1 MFDLVLAHLVASASL
16 ALPPQAER
24 AGADIAAVERGL
36 EDCKA
41 ALGDY
46 PEPAELQDC
55 DFAASLA
62 ARQLTPRSS
71 GNAGLAAL
79 WPALFDRLMG
89 EDDALTMRVVIAAEG
104 SAFEIQRAA
113 ILTDAPRAAPPRKF
127 TDVHLL
133 GLLKAS
139 GAQRGLVSARELLHG
154 WQTVRNAD
162 CAAYPVPDCAARL
175 NAAFGTML
183 AALSSDADEGL

>member
-1 MFDLVLAHLVASASL
+1 MFHLVLGYLVASASL
-16 ALPPQAER
+16 ALPPPPER

-62 ARQLTPRSS
+62 ARQLTARSS

-79 WPALFDRLMG
+79 WPALFDKLMG
-89 EDDALTMRVVIAAEG
+89 EDDALAMRVLIAAEG
-104 SAFEIQRAA
+104 SAFELNRAA
-113 ILTDAPRAAPPRKF
+113 ILTDAPRAAPLREY
-127 TDVHLL
+127 TDAQLL
-133 GLLKAS
+133 GLLEAAGARRDPAS
-139 GAQRGLVSARELLHG
+139 ASELLGG
-154 WQTVRNAD
+154 WQAVREAD
-162 CAAYPVPDCAARL
+162 CAAYRVPRCAARL
-175 NAAFGTML
+175 NAAFGGLLT
-183 AALSSDADEGL
+183 AVSSDADESP